1 MHFTNLNSS
10 ANLEWGLRVQD
21 TGLFNVFHCI
31 HLNFLPFLPLWTAVD
46 CCPLIPLLILGY
58 DCVTARRTRDPLS
71 LKSPKSMRSVRS
83 QWPSRWARAER
94 ACTPVHRIKNLYENQ
109 VAELLT
115 IKSLT
120 WKKSTKEYI
129 NNCLF
134 KAFKRNMVFHFLR
147 KGKSENQKTNTIHVK
162 ILFIN
167 GSILCAIWAG
177 ICILMVSYC
186 DSMCAGY
193 LGGYAPRQAL
203 ESMFI

>member
-1 MHFTNLNSS
+1 MIVSL
-10 ANLEWGLRVQD
+10 
-21 TGLFNVFHCI
+21 
-31 HLNFLPFLPLWTAVD
+31 
-46 CCPLIPLLILGY
+46 
-58 DCVTARRTRDPLS
+58 TARRTRDPLS

-83 QWPSRWARAER
+83 WWPSSRARAER
-94 ACTPVHRIKNLYENQ
+94 ACTPGHRIKNLYENQ

-134 KAFKRNMVFHFLR
+134 KAFKWNILFHFLR
-147 KGKSENQKTNTIHVK
+147 KGKSENQKTNAIHVK
-162 ILFIN
+162 ILLIN

-186 DSMCAGY
+186 ASTCTGY
-193 LGGYAPRQAL
+193 LGGYAPWQAL
-203 ESMFI
+203 ESIFI